1 LRSTLAPR
9 ARVFR
14 NRALR
19 DIEAALI
26 VPGDVVLVEL
36 GDIVPADCKII
47 EGEVSVDQSIL
58 TGESLPVEVSPG
70 GVIFAGSIIKRGRAR
85 CLVVNTGR
93 NTYFGKTVEL
103 VRVAKP
109 KSHTEEVML
118 AITKYSM
125 YIGVMV
131 MIAADIYIYL
141 TGLKNEVISIITFD
155 LAILMGCVPVA
166 LPAVMTIMQAAGA
179 RELAQKSVLVTR
191 LDAVEDAASVD
202 ILCLDK
208 TGTITMGSLE
218 VSELIPISV
227 RSEKEVLELALYAS
241 PEDSESPIDIAISK
255 KARELGVT
263 RRGKQISLTPFEPS
277 IKKSEGVIELGE
289 KRIRVALGAPQV
301 ITSLCGETPQGLE
314 QILEKLAERGLRTL
328 LVAYGEEGKA
338 MTVAGVI
345 GLSDPPRPDS
355 AELISELKKLGIKPL
370 MLTGDS
376 FPIAREIAKKVG
388 IGEKGHPLLHIR
400 EKLGE
405 IVESIDFIA
414 EVYPE
419 DKYFVVKALQ
429 EKGHMV
435 GMTGDGVND
444 APVLR

>member
-1 LRSTLAPR
+1 
-9 ARVFR
+9 
-14 NRALR
+14 
-19 DIEAALI
+19 
-26 VPGDVVLVEL
+26 
-36 GDIVPADCKII
+36 
-47 EGEVSVDQSIL
+47 
-58 TGESLPVEVSPG
+58 
-70 GVIFAGSIIKRGRAR
+70 
-85 CLVVNTGR
+85 
-93 NTYFGKTVEL
+93 
-103 VRVAKP
+103 
-109 KSHTEEVML
+109 
-118 AITKYSM
+118 
-125 YIGVMV
+125 
-131 MIAADIYIYL
+131 
-141 TGLKNEVISIITFD
+141 
-155 LAILMGCVPVA
+155 
-166 LPAVMTIMQAAGA
+166 
-179 RELAQKSVLVTR
+179 
-191 LDAVEDAASVD
+191 
-202 ILCLDK
+202 
-208 TGTITMGSLE
+208 MGSLE

-376 FPIAREIAKKVG
+376 FPIAREIAKK
-388 IGEKGHPLLHIR
+388 K
-400 EKLGE
+400 
-405 IVESIDFIA
+405 
-414 EVYPE
+414 
-419 DKYFVVKALQ
+419 
-429 EKGHMV
+429 
-435 GMTGDGVND
+435 
-444 APVLR
+444 